1 MFDNDFI
8 ALLPEIFL
16 ISATIILLIYG
27 CLTAPNASFF
37 SQTKARSTNNIWDL
51 KNETRFARTA
61 GDASSSNLRE
71 PEVARPKE
79 RNSTDK
85 VLRRPEG
92 ERRSLSERN
101 EGERRSLSNLVRD
114 KTKSGLHWSER
125 TMRVRRLLK
134 GDTMRETIVSLSSDV
149 SSDNDLMILIHYR
162 PIVRNVAWLGTL
174 AIFITIF
181 LCAAIAPT
189 SYLCYN
195 NLIID
200 NFTYYFKIGLL
211 ISTACIILI
220 SLQYFQQEAMTAF
233 ESIILIL
240 MSTCSMLFMISAFDL
255 ITMYLAI
262 ELQSLCFYVL
272 AASKRNSEFSTEAG
286 LKYFILGAFSSG
298 ILLFGCSLIYGF
310 TGVTNLEELAKIFT
324 TPSSNLGSKVPL
336 GSTVIVENELSWFEE
351 GAARRFQT
359 FSNFRAVE
367 QLWQPNLAE
376 NTSNTPDAL
385 PVNPLCFFEPVQMVH
400 QGGGGVLGESQSEG
414 AKYFEARN
422 AFTAPWAFFESSAKL
437 ASESHKFTNA
447 PSSGIYMGI
456 LFLAV
461 GFLFKITA
469 VPFHMWA
476 PDVYEGS
483 PTNITAFF
491 SVAPKIAIL
500 ANMLRVFMY
509 SFYDPMWQQLF
520 VFCSVASMILGA
532 FAALSQNKIKRLLAF
547 SSIGHI
553 GYLLIGF
560 SCGTIEGIQ
569 SLLIGLFI
577 YVFMTMNIFTVILAL
592 RQNRFKY
599 ISDLGALAK
608 TNPILAITISI
619 TMFSFA
625 GIPPLAGF
633 CSKFYLFFAALGCG
647 AYLLALIGIITSVI
661 SCFYYIRL
669 VKIMYFDTPMQ
680 TYLWVPMDREKSIIL
695 GITIF
700 FITFFFLYPS
710 PLFLVTHKMALS
722 LCL

>member
-27 CLTAPNASFF
+27 CLTAPKASFL
-37 SQTKARSTNNIWDL
+37 SQTKAVDIWDFPI
-51 KNETRFARTA
+51 KNETRLVQDRTK
-61 GDASSSNLRE
+61 N
-71 PEVARPKE
+71 
-79 RNSTDK
+79 
-85 VLRRPEG
+85 
-92 ERRSLSERN
+92 
-101 EGERRSLSNLVRD
+101 
-114 KTKSGLHWSER
+114 GLHWSER
-125 TMRVRRLLK
+125 TIRVQRLLAMNKNNASKSLMQFDNKVRRARSA
-134 GDTMRETIVSLSSDV
+134 GETSSFGPFGV
-149 SSDNDLMILIHYR
+149 SSPLAPSSNLMTLIHYR

-174 AIFITIF
+174 AIFITIL

-324 TPSSNLGSKVPL
+324 TPSSILGSKIPL
-336 GSTVIVENELSWFEE
+336 GSTVIVENELSW
-351 GAARRFQT
+351 QT
-359 FSNFRAVE
+359 FSNLRAVE
-367 QLWQPNLAE
+367 QLIFDPNIGE
-376 NTSNTPDAL
+376 NTPNIP
-385 PVNPLCFFEPVQMVH
+385 H
-400 QGGGGVLGESQSEG
+400 QGVFGEERSYA
-414 AKYFEARN
+414 AKYLETRN
-422 AFTAPWAFFESSAKL
+422 AFTAPSAFFDSSANL
-437 ASESHKFTNA
+437 ASESQKFTNA

>member
-16 ISATIILLIYG
+16 INATIILLIFGVLYSADAEIG
-27 CLTAPNASFF
+27 THY
-37 SQTKARSTNNIWDL
+37 RSPS
-51 KNETRFARTA
+51 A
-61 GDASSSNLRE
+61 
-71 PEVARPKE
+71 
-79 RNSTDK
+79 
-85 VLRRPEG
+85 
-92 ERRSLSERN
+92 
-101 EGERRSLSNLVRD
+101 
-114 KTKSGLHWSER
+114 KSGLEGPF
-125 TMRVRRLLK
+125 K
-134 GDTMRETIVSLSSDV
+134 GDCSGDLPASGLLRRMPVGAKVVSAKAFLDRETTTLALWPGHVGGWRPLFTHV
-149 SSDNDLMILIHYR
+149 HHR
-162 PIVRNVAWLGTL
+162 PIVRNVAWLGFL
-174 AIFITIF
+174 SIF
-181 LCAAIAPT
+181 LTIMLALDAPLANAN
-189 SYLCYN
+189 LCYN

-200 NFTYYFKIGLL
+200 NFTFYFKVGLL
-211 ISTACIILI
+211 ISTGCIILM
-220 SLQYFQQEAMTAF
+220 SLQYFQQEALTAF
-233 ESIILIL
+233 ESIVLIL

-255 ITMYLAI
+255 IAMYLAI

-324 TPSSNLGSKVPL
+324 TPLASLPLQIEQLAGTGSAIPGAPLEQQAEIIRSLGTNSLLGSESNQWPSSGPL
-336 GSTVIVENELSWFEE
+336 LTST
-351 GAARRFQT
+351 
-359 FSNFRAVE
+359 
-367 QLWQPNLAE
+367 P
-376 NTSNTPDAL
+376 
-385 PVNPLCFFEPVQMVH
+385 M
-400 QGGGGVLGESQSEG
+400 
-414 AKYFEARN
+414 
-422 AFTAPWAFFESSAKL
+422 
-437 ASESHKFTNA
+437 A
-447 PSSGIYMGI
+447 PSSGIFMGI

-483 PTNITAFF
+483 PTIVTAFF

-509 SFYDPMWQQLF
+509 SFYDPTWQQLF

-577 YVFMTMNIFTVILAL
+577 YVFMTINMFTVILAL

-599 ISDLGALAK
+599 ISDLGLLAK

-647 AYLLALIGIITSVI
+647 AF
-661 SCFYYIRL
+661 C
-669 VKIMYFDTPMQ
+669 
-680 TYLWVPMDREKSIIL
+680 
-695 GITIF
+695 
-700 FITFFFLYPS
+700 
-710 PLFLVTHKMALS
+710 
-722 LCL
+722 

>member
-1 MFDNDFI
+1 MVTAGVFMIARCSPLFEYSPNALIVIAFAGAMTSFFAATTGIMQNDLKRVI
-8 ALLPEIFL
+8 AYSTCSQLGREFFIFL
-16 ISATIILLIYG
+16 PFLIGVLWMGIY
-27 CLTAPNASFF
+27 
-37 SQTKARSTNNIWDL
+37 
-51 KNETRFARTA
+51 
-61 GDASSSNLRE
+61 
-71 PEVARPKE
+71 PEV
-79 RNSTDK
+79 
-85 VLRRPEG
+85 
-92 ERRSLSERN
+92 
-101 EGERRSLSNLVRD
+101 
-114 KTKSGLHWSER
+114 
-125 TMRVRRLLK
+125 
-134 GDTMRETIVSLSSDV
+134 
-149 SSDNDLMILIHYR
+149 
-162 PIVRNVAWLGTL
+162 
-174 AIFITIF
+174 F
-181 LCAAIAPT
+181 LESMHT
-189 SYLCYN
+189 S
-195 NLIID
+195 
-200 NFTYYFKIGLL
+200 
-211 ISTACIILI
+211 
-220 SLQYFQQEAMTAF
+220 AMTAF

-324 TPSSNLGSKVPL
+324 TPSSNLGSKVP
-336 GSTVIVENELSWFEE
+336 
-351 GAARRFQT
+351 
-359 FSNFRAVE
+359 
-367 QLWQPNLAE
+367 
-376 NTSNTPDAL
+376 
-385 PVNPLCFFEPVQMVH
+385 
-400 QGGGGVLGESQSEG
+400 
-414 AKYFEARN
+414 
-422 AFTAPWAFFESSAKL
+422 
-437 ASESHKFTNA
+437 
-447 PSSGIYMGI
+447 
-456 LFLAV
+456 LAV